1 MSAYIFPV
9 ITRIHVP
16 MYLYAVKMNT
26 KLMFVTSVL
35 RQAEPASYHTVEN
48 VTKLAVVN
56 VSEHVHVVE
65 MDSVSTTTKTVLRR
79 ILRIVTLVHAVFVIC
94 VLAL

>member
-9 ITRIHVP
+9 TRIHVP
-16 MYLYAVKMNT
+16 MYLYAVKMNA
-26 KLMFVTSVL
+26 KLMFATSVL
-35 RQAEPASYHTVEN
+35 RQAEPTSYHTVEN

-56 VSEHVHVVE
+56 VSKHVHVVE
-65 MDSVSTTTKTVLRR
+65 IDSVSTTMRTVLRR
-79 ILRIVTLVHAVFVIC
+79 ISRIVTFAHAVFVMC